1 MKRVKFIRLKYVF
14 SVVLLLYVVCNN
26 AQENSKHEESSKQS
40 TASKQVSSFIIEAP
54 QLKTTKKI
62 WVYLP
67 KNYSTSTKKYPV
79 IYMHDGQ
86 NLFDFT
92 TAPYGEWSVDETF
105 DSINAQIIV
114 IGIEH
119 GGDKRIEELTPY
131 PHPKYGGGKADDYLD
146 FLVTTLKPYVDKTYR
161 TKTNTR
167 NTAIFG
173 SSLGGLVS
181 FYAAL
186 KYPTVFGKVGCFSP
200 SFWFNRKEITT
211 MMEQTP
217 TFKTKVYFL
226 CGDNEGDDDVIR
238 DLNSIEHLVNSKR
251 CECKMLN
258 KKVIVKGG
266 QHNEKLWRES
276 FKKAYLWLF

>member
-1 MKRVKFIRLKYVF
+1 MKQLFCFFI
-14 SVVLLLYVVCNN
+14 LLFHLNIL
-26 AQENSKHEESSKQS
+26 AQKD
-40 TASKQVSSFIIEAP
+40 TATNQVSTFTIEAT

-67 KNYSTSTKKYPV
+67 KNYSISSKKFPV
-79 IYMHDGQ
+79 IYMHDAQ
-86 NLFDFT
+86 NLFDAKT
-92 TAPYGEWSVDETF
+92 SYAGEWNVDETL
-105 DSINAQIIV
+105 DSINAQVIV

-119 GGDKRIEELTPY
+119 GNEKRIEELTPY
-131 PHPKYGGGKADDYLD
+131 KHEKYGGGKADDYLD
-146 FLVTTLKPYVDKTYR
+146 FIVNTLKPYVDKNYR
-161 TKTNTR
+161 TKTTAK
-167 NTAIFG
+167 NTALFG

-200 SFWFNRKEITT
+200 SFWFNRKEITA
-211 MMEQTP
+211 MMEQTS

-251 CECKMLN
+251 CECKKLN